1 MQASIGQLTLGEG
14 DARAARHL
22 KRYAVAVTLGSGA
35 SGTVKL
41 ANSEDLDA
49 MVAIKVVNTKA
60 LDPRGIDM
68 QRVRNEIQGW
78 CFRPNVIFMECVCV
92 CWCGCCPFSRMV
104 RTPVSLVIS
113 VVLLLGRNLWWL
125 CVCVNLVL
133 FKRKLF

>member
-1 MQASIGQLTLGEG
+1 MGQRIKHSNVDASNYEASIGQLTLGEG

-92 CWCGCCPFSRMV
+92 
-104 RTPVSLVIS
+104 LVWLLS
-113 VVLLLGRNLWWL
+113 VLKNGADACLPCHL
-125 CVCVNLVL
+125 CRVVAGP
-133 FKRKLF
+133 